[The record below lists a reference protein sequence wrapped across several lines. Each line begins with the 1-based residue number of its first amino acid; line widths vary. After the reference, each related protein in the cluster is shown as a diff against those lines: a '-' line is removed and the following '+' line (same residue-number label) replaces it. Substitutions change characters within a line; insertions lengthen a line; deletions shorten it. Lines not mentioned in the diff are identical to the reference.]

1 MHLVL
6 DIVDLLQLQE
16 IWSWRPIVVAF
27 SRLERREPPPRSGSQ
42 RFNLAELVP
51 RLSRLR
57 LSPDWQQI
65 RHHEDPARLPIRDLS
80 DTDLSYLYPEATA
93 AGLRQSLFFAAYRC
107 FVIARY
113 QGAVQPTGT
122 LLRALADVRQLAA
135 DDYLDVYALPRQ
147 GSPDWIPAE
156 ITDEIRCLDTRYQ
169 PAEPGTPSAYVIAD
183 TFWPLLVKA
192 DSRDLDA
199 AARQVSGSLPPESC
213 REQLDRLL
221 EVAQMWNRSPSVV
234 GLCYQV
240 QSEEL

>member
-16 IWSWRPIVVAF
+16 IWSWRPIVTAF
-27 SRLERREPPPRSGSQ
+27 SRLERREPLPRTDSL

-57 LSPDWQQI
+57 LSPDWQQM
-65 RHHEDPARLPIRDLS
+65 RHNEDPARLPLRDLS
-80 DTDLSYLYPEATA
+80 DTDLSHLYPEAEA

-107 FVIARY
+107 FVMARY
-113 QGAVQPTGT
+113 QGAVQPTAT
-122 LLRALADVRQLAA
+122 LLRALAEVRQLAA
-135 DDYLDVYALPRQ
+135 EAYLDIYALPRQ

-169 PAEPGTPSAYVIAD
+169 PDEPGTPSAYVIAD

-192 DSRDLDA
+192 EGSDLAA
-199 AARQVSGSLPPESC
+199 AARRASGSLPPEAC
-213 REQLDRLL
+213 REQLERLL